1 MFGTC
6 CDEDMKIGFHQVGR
20 EIEDSELVEEAFDP
34 CSVEGFGHIQGNGAD
49 QSPLV
54 KVGYWVG
61 DWRPY
66 INHAEDGEWK
76 VNEVINNAED
86 GVLSN
91 R

>member
-6 CDEDMKIGFHQVGR
+6 CDEDMKMGFHQVGR

-54 KVGYWVG
+54 KV
-61 DWRPY
+61 D
-66 INHAEDGEWK
+66 
-76 VNEVINNAED
+76 
-86 GVLSN
+86 
-91 R
+91 